1 MRFLCLHGHGTN
13 SQILETQLEPLR
25 AHLPTDWEFDFLDG
39 EMAAE
44 PATGEMIVQ
53 NTPTRCHITD
63 EYILSIGI
71 DQIFPGP
78 YLCYHGEPVPSDV
91 WNAYNLIMDVVREE
105 GPFDGVIAFSQGA
118 AVAATII
125 AHEAE
130 VNPEADVFKVA
141 VFLSATMPFDMEAG
155 LLTLMYNGHVDTI
168 EAKYQSQSNAAHCE
182 IDNNVNWL
190 EDCRTAG
197 VIQEFQA
204 RRAHLHGSG
213 RQSIDVLLR
222 YHPSI
227 HDVKIGIP
235 TVHVIGMK
243 DDYADHGRNLAGICD
258 PKVSRVVTHEGGH
271 QLPRDARTLA
281 KTAEAIQ
288 WAVDRTLFL
297 N

>member
-13 SQILETQLEPLR
+13 SQILESQLEPLR

-39 EMAAE
+39 EMEAE
-44 PATGEMIVQ
+44 PATGV
-53 NTPTRCHITD
+53 
-63 EYILSIGI
+63 

-78 YLCYHGEPVPSDV
+78 YLCYHGEPVPGDV
-91 WNAYNLIMDVVREE
+91 WNAYNLILDVVRDE

-125 AHEAE
+125 AHEAKS
-130 VNPEADVFKVA
+130 NPEADVFRLA

-155 LLTLMYNGHVDTI
+155 TLKLAYDGHVDTL
-168 EAKYQSQSNAAHCE
+168 EAKHQRPTNTEHSKMDES
-182 IDNNVNWL
+182 VNWL

-197 VIQEFQA
+197 VIQEFKA
-204 RRAHLHGSG
+204 RRAHLLSSG
-213 RQSIDVLLR
+213 QQSMEVLLR

-235 TVHVIGMK
+235 TVHVIGEK
-243 DDYADHGRNLAGICD
+243 DNYADHGRNLAGICD

-271 QLPRDARTLA
+271 QLPRDVRILA

-297 N
+297 